1 MIAGRKRKG
10 KDSIQ
15 NKKDKTKGKIAFKE
29 AISDPNKKKSNC
41 PSCGATDHF
50 SPRSRLCTNHK
61 ESLKDIS
68 IRIAGS
74 KREEFTRRIPFSS
87 IVNQQY
93 HDELQQ
99 KICELS
105 KHLREVIIRV
115 QLFVNDFILAN
126 HSGPINQHVF
136 SQNFF
141 YSTAQLVLGKPVTN
155 NSNYPEAVLAHWRY
169 FQTEYELPDII
180 PIKGYSDALSY
191 ACKTLETTYINFYVE
206 NFHRIFTNFALYV
219 LNHHTVII
227 IEQASKSNENFVYL
241 LYLLLSSGFSRSSE
255 KTNC

>member
-115 QLFVNDFILAN
+115 QLHPCKSFRAYQSTRIQPKFLLQHGSI
-126 HSGPINQHVF
+126 GP
-136 SQNFF
+136 
-141 YSTAQLVLGKPVTN
+141 G
-155 NSNYPEAVLAHWRY
+155 
-169 FQTEYELPDII
+169 
-180 PIKGYSDALSY
+180 
-191 ACKTLETTYINFYVE
+191 
-206 NFHRIFTNFALYV
+206 
-219 LNHHTVII
+219 
-227 IEQASKSNENFVYL
+227 
-241 LYLLLSSGFSRSSE
+241 
-255 KTNC
+255 